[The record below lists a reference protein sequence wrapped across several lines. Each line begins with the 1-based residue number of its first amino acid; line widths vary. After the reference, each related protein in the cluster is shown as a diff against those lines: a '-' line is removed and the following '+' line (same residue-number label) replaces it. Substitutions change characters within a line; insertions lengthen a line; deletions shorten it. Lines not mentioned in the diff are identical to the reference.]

1 VSQAVQILGAVLILA
16 GFVLAQ
22 FHVLNQRSL
31 SYLVLNLA
39 GSALL
44 AVNAF
49 AERQWGFVLL
59 ESVWAVVSAWG
70 LAVVLRR
77 PRSEEISAS

>member
-1 VSQAVQILGAVLILA
+1 MGQAVQIGGAILILA

-31 SYLVLNLA
+31 TYLLLNLI

-44 AVNAF
+44 AVNAY

-70 LAVVLRR
+70 TIGALRR
-77 PRSEEISAS
+77 MAPREPS

>member
-1 VSQAVQILGAVLILA
+1 MSQGVQILGAVLILA

-22 FHVLNQRSL
+22 FKVLNQRSL
-31 SYLVLNLA
+31 SYLLLNLV

-49 AERQWGFVLL
+49 IEEQWGFVLL
-59 ESVWAVVSAWG
+59 EAVWALVSGWG
-70 LAVVLRR
+70 TIAVLRGAR
-77 PRSEEISAS
+77 PEVPAP